1 MAVSGQMLS
10 IDAQP
15 LTQSSNMQHARSDE
29 ELIERSKQG
38 DREAFSQLAGRYLNV
53 SFAVA
58 LSITRNRE
66 DAEDACQD
74 AMIKASRYIHTLR
87 DSQKFGGWLRNI
99 VKQEV
104 YGKYRK
110 QSRFWNFLEGFIL
123 QTKSD
128 SAEMAFSNDQK
139 LYQQQLFE
147 HAIANLSTRAR
158 EVVLLHYMSE
168 LSCDQI
174 ASQIG
179 ISSGAVKSH
188 LHKARN
194 KMLKALAEIDVQ
206 SLDEI

>member
-1 MAVSGQMLS
+1 MAVSGQTLS

-15 LTQSSNMQHARSDE
+15 LKRPGLMQDALSDE
-29 ELIERSKQG
+29 ALVERSKQG
-38 DREAFSQLAGRYLNV
+38 DREAFSQLTGRYLNM

-74 AMIKASRYIHTLR
+74 AMIKAFRYIHTLR
-87 DSQKFGGWLRNI
+87 DSKKFGGWLRNI
-99 VKQEV
+99 IKQEV
-104 YGKYRK
+104 YGKFRK

-128 SAEMAFSNDQK
+128 STEIAFSNDRK

-147 HAIANLSTRAR
+147 HAIANLSIKAR

-174 ASQIG
+174 AMQIG

-188 LHKARN
+188 LHKARS
-194 KMLKALAEIDVQ
+194 KMLKALAEIGVQ
-206 SLDEI
+206 SLDET